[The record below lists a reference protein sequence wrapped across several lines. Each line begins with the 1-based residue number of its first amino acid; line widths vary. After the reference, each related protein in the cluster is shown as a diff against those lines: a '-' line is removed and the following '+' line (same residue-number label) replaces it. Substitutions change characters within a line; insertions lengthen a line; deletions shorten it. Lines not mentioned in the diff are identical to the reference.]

1 MIKDDD
7 GWGEVSMKVSFAA
20 LAGAL
25 AMIAGLAAAETRKEA
40 PKIGD
45 PPEAMN
51 MRLVGTNDLQGRTA
65 YQPTV
70 FKQAGRYIAYIGHHG
85 GSGEFAMPI
94 NRLNGQAELNGTSIV
109 DVTDP
114 KQPKYLAHIPGAVGD
129 GEAGAAQMTRVCDG
143 KSLGK
148 GDPNKVYLL
157 RAFGREGHEIWDV
170 TDPANPKVV
179 KRLMGMTD
187 THKNYWECEGGI
199 AYLVSTPP
207 GWRARMVQVYD
218 LSDPANPVKIRD
230 FSLVGQQPFATGAVP
245 PAIHGLIST
254 GPKGNRIYL
263 AFGTN
268 KGGIVQIVDREKL
281 LKGPKEPTPENL
293 LYPQVGR
300 LDMSPLYGAHTSMPL
315 GKFKI
320 PEFGREKEGSERDIV
335 MVTGETFREEC
346 GEGRQM
352 VFFVDDTIE
361 AKPMVVSHWT
371 VPEASGNFCERG
383 GRFGSHSANENMGPP
398 FYQKLTFITFFNA
411 GVRVLDVRDPY
422 EPKEVGYFIP
432 SITKATQPRCGLIG
446 GQQRCSNAVIQSNNA
461 ETDDRGYVY
470 LADRANTGLH
480 ILELTGEARAIAGLP
495 PL

>member
-1 MIKDDD
+1 MILHHL
-7 GWGEVSMKVSFAA
+7 VSRCAAVGTALVGTLLVVS
-20 LAGAL
+20 LASAQ
-25 AMIAGLAAAETRKEA
+25 TRKEA

-51 MRLVGTNDLQGRTA
+51 MRLVGYNDLQARTA

-70 FKQAGRYIAYIGHHG
+70 FKQGGRYIAYIGHHG
-85 GSGEFAMPI
+85 GSGDFAKPI
-94 NRLNGQAELNGTSIV
+94 NTLNGQAELNGTSIV

-143 KSLGK
+143 RSLGK
-148 GDPNKVYLL
+148 GDPDKVYLL

-170 TDPANPKVV
+170 TDPAHPKVV
-179 KRLMGMTD
+179 TRLLGMSD

-218 LSDPANPVKIRD
+218 LSDPAHPVKIRD
-230 FSLVGQQPFATGAVP
+230 FSLVGQQPGATGAVP
-245 PAIHGLIST
+245 VAIHG
-254 GPKGNRIYL
+254 
-263 AFGTN
+263 
-268 KGGIVQIVDREKL
+268 
-281 LKGPKEPTPENL
+281 L

-300 LDMSPLYGAHTSMPL
+300 LDMSPLYGGHTSMPL
-315 GKFKI
+315 GKFSI
-320 PEFGREKEGSERDIV
+320 PEFAHDKEGSERDIV
-335 MVTGETFREEC
+335 MVVGETFREEC

-352 VFFVDDTIE
+352 VFFMDDTIE
-361 AKPMVVSHWT
+361 AKPMIVSHWT
-371 VPEASGNFCERG
+371 VPEASGNFCSRG
-383 GRFGSHSANENMGPP
+383 GRFGSHSSNENMGPP

-411 GVRVLDVRDPY
+411 GVRVLDIRNPY

-432 SITKATQPRCGLIG
+432 PITKATQPRCGLIG

-461 ETDDRGYVY
+461 ETDDRGYIYV
-470 LADRANTGLH
+470 ADRVNTGLH

>member
-1 MIKDDD
+1 MR
-7 GWGEVSMKVSFAA
+7 GNSWARATA

-25 AMIAGLAAAETRKEA
+25 ALIAGLAGAQTRKEA

-51 MRLVGTNDLQGRTA
+51 MRLVGYNDLQGRTA
-65 YQPTV
+65 YQPTI
-70 FKQAGRYIAYIGHHG
+70 FKQGGRYIAYIGHHG
-85 GSGEFAMPI
+85 GSGEFAMPL
-94 NRLNGQAELNGTSIV
+94 NTLNGQAELNGTSIV

-143 KSLGK
+143 RSLGK
-148 GDPNKVYLL
+148 GDPDKVYLL

-170 TDPANPKVV
+170 TDPAKPKVLT
-179 KRLMGMTD
+179 RLMGMSD

-207 GWRARMVQVYD
+207 GWRTRMTQVYD

-230 FSLVGQQPFATGAVP
+230 FGLVGQQPGATGAIPV
-245 PAIHGLIST
+245 AIHGLIST
-254 GPKGNRIYL
+254 GPKGNRVYF

-268 KGGIVQIVDREKL
+268 KGGIVQIVDRDKL

-320 PEFGREKEGSERDIV
+320 PEFAHEKEGSERDIV
-335 MVTGETFREEC
+335 MVVGETFREEC
-346 GEGRQM
+346 GEARQM

-371 VPEASGNFCERG
+371 APEASGNFCTRG
-383 GRFGSHSANENMGPP
+383 GRFGSHSSNENMGPP
-398 FYQKLTFITFFNA
+398 FYQKLSFITFFNA
-411 GVRVLDVRDPY
+411 GVRVLDIRNPY
-422 EPKEVGYFIP
+422 EPREVGYFIP
-432 SITKATQPRCGLIG
+432 SITKATQPRCGMIG
-446 GQQRCSNAVIQSNNA
+446 GVQRCSNAVIQSNNA

>member
-1 MIKDDD
+1 
-7 GWGEVSMKVSFAA
+7 MKVSFAVRTVAVAGTA
-20 LAGAL
+20 LAVAL
-25 AMIAGLAAAETRKEA
+25 VLVGSLATAQTRKEA

-51 MRLVGTNDLQGRTA
+51 VRLVGYNDLQGRTA

-70 FKQAGRYIAYIGHHG
+70 FKQGGRYIAYIGHHG
-85 GSGEFAMPI
+85 GSGDFAKPV
-94 NRLNGQAELNGTSIV
+94 NVLNGQPELNGTSIV

-143 KSLGK
+143 RSLGK
-148 GDPNKVYLL
+148 GDPDKVYLL

-170 TDPANPKVV
+170 TDPAHPKVLT
-179 KRLMGMTD
+179 RLMGMSD
-187 THKNYWECEGGI
+187 THKNYWECDGGI

-207 GWRARMVQVYD
+207 GWRARMVEVYD
-218 LSDPANPVKIRD
+218 LSDPAHPVKIRD
-230 FSLVGQQPFATGAVP
+230 FSLVGQQPGATGAVP

-254 GPKGNRIYL
+254 GPKGNRVYL

-268 KGGIVQIVDREKL
+268 KSGIVQIVDRDKL

-320 PEFGREKEGSERDIV
+320 PDFVHDKEGSERDIV
-335 MVTGETFREEC
+335 MVVGETFREEC

-361 AKPMVVSHWT
+361 AKPMVVSHWS
-371 VPEASGNFCERG
+371 VPEASGNFCARG
-383 GRFGSHSANENMGPP
+383 GRFGSHSANENFGPP
-398 FYQKLTFITFFNA
+398 FYQKLTFVTFFNA
-411 GVRVLDVRDPY
+411 GVRVLDIRDPY
-422 EPKEVGYFIP
+422 EPREVGYFIP
-432 SITKATQPRCGLIG
+432 SITKATQPRCGMIL
-446 GQQRCSNAVIQSNNA
+446 GQQRCSNPVIQSNNA
-461 ETDDRGYVY
+461 ETDDRGYIY
-470 LADRANTGLH
+470 LADRVNTGLH

>member
-1 MIKDDD
+1 MR
-7 GWGEVSMKVSFAA
+7 VNFAV

-25 AMIAGLAAAETRKEA
+25 ALVAGAGMAQTRKEA

-51 MRLVGTNDLQGRTA
+51 MRLVGYNDLQGRTA

-70 FKQAGRYIAYIGHHG
+70 FRQGGRYIAYIGHHG
-85 GSGEFAMPI
+85 GAGEFAKPV
-94 NRLNGQAELNGTSIV
+94 NALNGQGELNGTSIV

-148 GDPNKVYLL
+148 GDPDRVYLL

-170 TDPANPKVV
+170 TDPAKPKVLT
-179 KRLMGMTD
+179 RLMGMSD

-207 GWRARMVQVYD
+207 GWRTRMTQVYD

-230 FSLVGQQPFATGAVP
+230 FGLVGQQPGATGAVP
-245 PAIHGLIST
+245 VAIHGLIST
-254 GPKGNRIYL
+254 GPKGNRVYL

-320 PEFGREKEGSERDIV
+320 PEFARDKEGGERDIV
-335 MVTGETFREEC
+335 MVVGETFREEC

-352 VFFVDDTIE
+352 VFFVDDTVE

-383 GRFGSHSANENMGPP
+383 GRFGSHSSNENMGPP
-398 FYQKLTFITFFNA
+398 FYQKLSFVTFFNA
-411 GVRVLDVRDPY
+411 GVRVLDIRDPY
-422 EPKEVGYFIP
+422 EPREVGYFIP
-432 SITKATQPRCGLIG
+432 SITKATQQRCGMIG

-470 LADRANTGLH
+470 VADRVNTGLH
-480 ILELTGEARAIAGLP
+480 ILELTGEARTIAGLP
-495 PL
+495 PLQ

>member
-1 MIKDDD
+1 MTLDHRI
-7 GWGEVSMKVSFAA
+7 GRRTIAGAA
-20 LAGAL
+20 LAGMLAL
-25 AMIAGLAAAETRKEA
+25 IAGLAGAQTRKEA

-45 PPEAMN
+45 PPEALN
-51 MRLVGTNDLQGRTA
+51 MRLVGYNDLQGRTA
-65 YQPTV
+65 YQPTI
-70 FKQAGRYIAYIGHHG
+70 FKQGGRYIAYIGHHG
-85 GSGEFAMPI
+85 GTGEFAKPL
-94 NRLNGQAELNGTSIV
+94 NTLNGQAELNGTSIV

-114 KQPKYLAHIPGAVGD
+114 RQPKYLAHIPGAVGD

-143 KSLGK
+143 RSLGK
-148 GDPNKVYLL
+148 GDPDKVYLL

-170 TDPANPKVV
+170 TDPARPKVLT
-179 KRLMGMTD
+179 RLMGMSD

-207 GWRARMVQVYD
+207 GWRTRMTQVYD

-230 FSLVGQQPFATGAVP
+230 FGLVGQQPGATGAIPV
-245 PAIHGLIST
+245 AIHGLIST
-254 GPKGNRIYL
+254 GPKGNRVYF

-268 KGGIVQIVDREKL
+268 KGGIVQIVDRDKL

-320 PEFGREKEGSERDIV
+320 PEFAHEKEGSERDIV
-335 MVTGETFREEC
+335 MVVGETFREEC
-346 GEGRQM
+346 GEARQM
-352 VFFVDDTIE
+352 VWFVDDTVE
-361 AKPMVVSHWT
+361 AKPMAVSHWT
-371 VPEASGNFCERG
+371 VPEASGNFCTRG
-383 GRFGSHSANENMGPP
+383 GRFGSHSSNESMGPP

-411 GVRVLDVRDPY
+411 GVRVLDIRNPY

-432 SITKATQPRCGLIG
+432 SITKATQPRCGMIG
-446 GQQRCSNAVIQSNNA
+446 GVQRCSNAVIQSNNA
-461 ETDDRGYVY
+461 ETDDRGYIYV
-470 LADRANTGLH
+470 ADRVNTGLH

>member
-1 MIKDDD
+1 MIVASS
-7 GWGEVSMKVSFAA
+7 VSRSVVAGAA
-20 LAGAL
+20 LAGAFAL
-25 AMIAGLAAAETRKEA
+25 IANLAAAQTRKEA

-51 MRLVGTNDLQGRTA
+51 MRLVGYNDLQGRTA
-65 YQPTV
+65 YQPTI
-70 FKQAGRYIAYIGHHG
+70 FKQGGRYIAYIGHHG
-85 GSGEFAMPI
+85 GSGEFAMPV
-94 NRLNGQAELNGTSIV
+94 NPLNGQAELNGTSIV

-143 KSLGK
+143 RSLGK
-148 GDPNKVYLL
+148 GDPDKVYLL
-157 RAFGREGHEIWDV
+157 RAFGREGHETWDV
-170 TDPANPKVV
+170 TDPAKPKVLA
-179 KRLMGMTD
+179 RLLGMSD

-207 GWRARMVQVYD
+207 GWRTRMTQVYD
-218 LSDPANPVKIRD
+218 LSDPAHPVKIRD
-230 FSLVGQQPFATGAVP
+230 FGLVGQQPGATGAVP
-245 PAIHGLIST
+245 VAIHGLIST

-268 KGGIVQIVDREKL
+268 KSGILQIVDREKL
-281 LKGPKEPTPENL
+281 LKGPKEPTPDNL

-300 LDMSPLYGAHTSMPL
+300 LDMLPLLGAHTAMPL

-320 PEFGREKEGSERDIV
+320 PEFAHDREGGEREIV
-335 MVTGETFREEC
+335 MIVSETFREEC
-346 GEGRQM
+346 GEPRQM
-352 VFFVDDTIE
+352 VWFVDSTIE

-371 VPEASGNFCERG
+371 VPEASGNFCARG
-383 GRFGSHSANENMGPP
+383 GRFGSHSSNESMGPP

-411 GVRVLDVRDPY
+411 GVRVLDIRNPY
-422 EPKEVGYFIP
+422 EPREVGYFIP
-432 SITKATQPRCGLIG
+432 PITKATQQRCGMIG

-461 ETDDRGYVY
+461 ETDDRGYIYV
-470 LADRANTGLH
+470 ADRVNTGLH
-480 ILELTGEARAIAGLP
+480 VLELTGEARAIAGLP

>member
-1 MIKDDD
+1 MR
-7 GWGEVSMKVSFAA
+7 GNSWARATA

-25 AMIAGLAAAETRKEA
+25 ALIASFASAQTRNEA

-51 MRLVGTNDLQGRTA
+51 MRLVGYNDLQGRTA
-65 YQPTV
+65 YQPTI
-70 FKQAGRYIAYIGHHG
+70 FKQGGRYIAYIGHHG

-94 NRLNGQAELNGTSIV
+94 NTLNGQAELNGTSIV

-143 KSLGK
+143 RSLGK
-148 GDPNKVYLL
+148 GDPDKVYLL

-170 TDPANPKVV
+170 TDPAKPKVLT
-179 KRLMGMTD
+179 RLMGMSD

-207 GWRARMVQVYD
+207 GWRTRMTQVYD

-230 FSLVGQQPFATGAVP
+230 FGLVGQQPGATGAIPV
-245 PAIHGLIST
+245 AIHGLIST
-254 GPKGNRIYL
+254 GSKGNRVYF

-268 KGGIVQIVDREKL
+268 KGGIVQIVDRDKL

-320 PEFGREKEGSERDIV
+320 PEFAHEKEGSERDIV
-335 MVTGETFREEC
+335 MVVGETFREEC
-346 GEGRQM
+346 GEARQM

-371 VPEASGNFCERG
+371 APEASGNFCTRG
-383 GRFGSHSANENMGPP
+383 GRFGSHSSNENMGPP
-398 FYQKLTFITFFNA
+398 FYQKLSFITFFNA
-411 GVRVLDVRDPY
+411 GVRVLDIRNPY

-432 SITKATQPRCGLIG
+432 SITKATQPRCGMIG
-446 GQQRCSNAVIQSNNA
+446 GVQRCSNAVIQSNNA

-480 ILELTGEARAIAGLP
+480 ILELTGEARAVAGLP
-495 PL
+495 PP